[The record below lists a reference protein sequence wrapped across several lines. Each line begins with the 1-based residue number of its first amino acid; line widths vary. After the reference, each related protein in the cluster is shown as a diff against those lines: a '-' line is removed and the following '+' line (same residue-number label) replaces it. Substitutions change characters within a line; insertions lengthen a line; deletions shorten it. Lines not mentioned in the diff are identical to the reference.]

1 MKIHLAPT
9 TAALVLASCAA
20 PTVNLSTPDPVK
32 VEIDMRIDVYQH
44 SGEQTEKTATAKPA
58 TDPATARRNRMS
70 EVQALKNSRVVGEG
84 SDGLLSLRIDPPGD
98 YGDWARAT
106 VGSENAD
113 RMVLMKAEAAKLK
126 VPLTDIQ
133 KKQAAAAQKMAFKDE
148 WIEVEKDNG
157 LWEWVQKS
165 E

>member
-1 MKIHLAPT
+1 MKTHLTPIAS
-9 TAALVLASCAA
+9 ALLLASCAA
-20 PTVNLSTPDPVK
+20 PTVNLSTPEPVK

-44 SGEQTEKTATAKPA
+44 SGEKPAKPGTAKPEA
-58 TDPATARRNRMS
+58 DPATAHRNRQA

-84 SDGLLSLRIDPPGD
+84 ADGLLSLRVDPPGD

-106 VGSENAD
+106 VSAENAD
-113 RMVLMKAEAAKLK
+113 RMALMKADAARLK
-126 VPLTDIQ
+126 APLTDIQ
-133 KKQAAAAQKMAFKDE
+133 KKQAAMAQKMAFKDE

-157 LWEWVQKS
+157 LREWIQKA

>member
-1 MKIHLAPT
+1 MKNHLTPIA
-9 TAALVLASCAA
+9 TALLLSSCAA
-20 PTVNLSTPDPVK
+20 PTVNLSTPEPVK

-44 SGEQTEKTATAKPA
+44 SGEQTEKTVTAKPA
-58 TDPATARRNRMS
+58 ADPSTARRNRMA
-70 EVQALKNSRVVGEG
+70 EVQTLKNSRVVGEG
-84 SDGLLSLRIDPPGD
+84 GDGLLSLRVDPPGD

-113 RMVLMKAEAAKLK
+113 RMALMKAEASRLK

-133 KKQAAAAQKMAFKDE
+133 KKQAAVAQKMAFKDE
-148 WIEVEKDNG
+148 WIEVENDNG
-157 LWEWVQKS
+157 LREWVQKS